1 MQSRKKI
8 LSWLVA
14 ALAITVL
21 CALAASGDQGE
32 NDPIKQQAESFTFIN
47 ETGMAVDG
55 LVITFDVNEVKTT
68 GSVTFSKA
76 TTVKRDITFS
86 KGVVSSGNST
96 GVAFERD
103 GAFRIL
109 SWQWTANGAGTGIH
123 QGAPVCNPCTFVSG
137 SNPGPPGSSPPP
149 APSDVQTVR
158 LYRGF
163 PMLGS
168 GE

>member
-1 MQSRKKI
+1 MQSHTKI

-21 CALAASGDQGE
+21 CALVASGEQSE
-32 NDPIKQQAESFTFIN
+32 NDSPIKQQAESFTFIN

-55 LVITFDVNEVKTT
+55 LAITFDVNDVKTT

-86 KGVVSSGNST
+86 KGIVSIGNST

-103 GAFRIL
+103 GAFRIV

-123 QGAPVCNPCTFVSG
+123 QGAPVCNPCTFGSG

-149 APSDVQTVR
+149 APSDGQSIR
-158 LYRGF
+158 MYRGF
-163 PMLGS
+163 PMLG
-168 GE
+168 GG